1 MLVAEA
7 NPVDYGCFAI
17 IYTHIHIL
25 YIYIYILYT
34 CRNDSVGK
42 ATVLALLALLPAF
55 LKFLEL
61 PSGDAFT

>member
-17 IYTHIHIL
+17 IYTHIHI
-25 YIYIYILYT
+25 YYIYILYT

-55 LKFLEL
+55 FKFLEL